1 MYTYINTLDLIVLQ
15 LILVIKRIHPTD
27 ILEPIAYKYTLII
40 QYSQYSYLLSVV
52 FTNTELSILSELLT
66 RLFENVLVLPVLFS
80 KAHWSLEILWSG
92 ILVHSVF
99 MQRASEVL
107 YMNSSVNVSF
117 YVLTLVFAVPTF
129 FTGFVVQ
136 SHVQWAA
143 GAVATFVACLNL
155 MLLFLRY
162 SYSATSP

>member
-1 MYTYINTLDLIVLQ
+1 
-15 LILVIKRIHPTD
+15 
-27 ILEPIAYKYTLII
+27 
-40 QYSQYSYLLSVV
+40 
-52 FTNTELSILSELLT
+52 
-66 RLFENVLVLPVLFS
+66 
-80 KAHWSLEILWSG
+80 
-92 ILVHSVF
+92 
-99 MQRASEVL
+99 
-107 YMNSSVNVSF
+107 MNSSVNVSF

-162 SYSATSP
+162 CTMQLPPRISLLYERVVEGAPLLVGQGAEMCSIAERVRVQVGRQRAHVEAAFTAQDGHVRHLCGDVH